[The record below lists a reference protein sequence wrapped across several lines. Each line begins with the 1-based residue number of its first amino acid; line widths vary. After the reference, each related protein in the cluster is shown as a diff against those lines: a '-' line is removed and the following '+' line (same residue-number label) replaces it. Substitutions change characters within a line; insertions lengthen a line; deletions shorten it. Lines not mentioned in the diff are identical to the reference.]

1 MMTIIWTIVIVLGI
15 PAILALFVPKEYTV
29 ETFTIVNR
37 PKHVVFDYIKYINN
51 QEEYSKWVKTDPNI
65 KKTLT
70 GVDGTI
76 GYIYAWD
83 GNSKAGAGEQEI
95 TGITDGDRIT
105 TEVRFTRP
113 FKSVAHFYMTT
124 EADSEHGTRITWHM
138 TGRSP
143 YPMNLMTL
151 MLKGTLRNDMS
162 ISLNDLKKILESR

>member
-1 MMTIIWTIVIVLGI
+1 MTIIWIILIIIAV
-15 PAILALFVPKEYTV
+15 PAVLALFLPKEYTV
-29 ETFTIVNR
+29 EAFTIINR
-37 PKHVVFDYIKYINN
+37 PKHVVFDYIKYVNN

-70 GVDGTI
+70 GIDGTV

-95 TGITDGDRIT
+95 TAIVDGERIS

-113 FKSVAHFYMTT
+113 FKSVAHFYIAT
-124 EADSEHGTRITWHM
+124 EADSDHGTKVTWHM
-138 TGRSP
+138 SGKSP
-143 YPMNLMTL
+143 YPMNLMTA
-151 MLKGTLRNDMS
+151 MLKSTLRNDMS